1 MRASWRRITEKAGW
15 LLPVLCAALPIL
27 GLEGIGLASEGGHEA
42 HLNWWDFFLRVL
54 NVGILVVVLFK
65 LAKKPVGDFFTSRRE
80 EIRDMLADLES
91 KKKEAEA
98 KNAEYRAKLGEL
110 EIETRKIVDE
120 LIAEGEAEKAKI
132 IASAEKQAEYIRQ
145 QARIA
150 IQQEVKAAR
159 EHLQEEIG
167 DLSVAAAEE
176 ILRKNLQPNDQD
188 RLIRDFM
195 TRVVEA
201 K

>member
-1 MRASWRRITEKAGW
+1 MRASWRRITERAGW
-15 LLPVLCAALPIL
+15 VLPALGAALPIL
-27 GLEGIGLASEGGHEA
+27 GLEGIGLASEGGAGA

-54 NVGILVVVLFK
+54 NVTILVVVLFK
-65 LAKKPVGDFFTSRRE
+65 LAKKPVAGFFTSRRE
-80 EIRDMLADLES
+80 EIRNMLSELETR
-91 KKKEAEA
+91 KREAEA
-98 KNAEYRAKLGEL
+98 KNAEYRAKLADL
-110 EIETRKIVDE
+110 EGETRKIVDE
-120 LIAEGEAEKAKI
+120 LIAEGESEKAKI
-132 IASAEKQAEYIRQ
+132 IAGAEKQAEYIRQ

-159 EHLQEEIG
+159 EKLQEEVAN
-167 DLSVAAAEE
+167 LSVAAAEE
-176 ILRKNLQPNDQD
+176 ILRKNIQPNDQD